1 MSRPRERAV
10 SVFVVALCAAAPILG
25 RDSTQVL
32 DNEAVVQM
40 LVRGVPEREIL
51 KAIEDA
57 PRVSFDLEPDVI
69 RELEAV
75 GISQK
80 VLGAMRQRQAEA
92 GEILQPKSAPAP
104 RGRLM
109 IRFKSAAE
117 KKAGEPVVFQVIR
130 KIPKWAADQMGMLQ
144 RPEIEDLAFF
154 LLCTRPDHVPD
165 HWQDT
170 TELKDFIRHEKLLF
184 RSGSHPGKSH
194 GFEVM
199 TLDLPES
206 VGLEISEG
214 DHRMVAGVAAKA
226 GADWHVVGSAE
237 LKSVTI
243 RAGETASLQVK
254 LSGGVVGSH
263 MTGFKEEQTVT
274 LLQLPTQEIT
284 P

>member
-1 MSRPRERAV
+1 MSRPRERVV
-10 SVFVVALCAAAPILG
+10 SVLVAALWASAPIFA
-25 RDSTQVL
+25 RDSTAAL

-57 PRVSFDLEPDVI
+57 PRVSFDLEPEVI
-69 RELEAV
+69 RELESV
-75 GISQK
+75 GVSQK
-80 VLGAMRQRQAEA
+80 VLSAMRRRQSEA
-92 GEILQPKSAPAP
+92 GETLQPQTAAAP
-104 RGRLM
+104 RGRLVL
-109 IRFKSAAE
+109 RFISAKE
-117 KKAGEPVVFQVIR
+117 KKANEPVVFKVIR

-144 RPEIEDLAFF
+144 QPEVEDLAFF

-165 HWQDT
+165 HWQDA
-170 TELKDFIRHEKLLF
+170 TELKDFVRHEKLLF

-206 VGLEISEG
+206 VSLEIPEG

-237 LKSVTI
+237 LKNVTVD
-243 RAGETASLQVK
+243 ASQTASLQAK
-254 LSGGVVGSH
+254 LSGNVVGSH
-263 MTGFKEEQTVT
+263 MTGFKEEHTVT
-274 LLQLPTQEIT
+274 LVEIPTLESA